1 MGGSGDKES
10 SCKAGD
16 LGPSL
21 GWEDPL
27 EEGMLT
33 VFLPGESHVAWRATV
48 HGMADTTEPHTHTH
62 THTRGR
68 HRRLTPHTHT
78 HARGRHREINSP
90 YEEVEARV
98 ES

>member
-48 HGMADTTEPHTHTH
+48 HGMADTTERHTHTH
-62 THTRGR
+62 THT
-68 HRRLTPHTHT
+68 HRRE
-78 HARGRHREINSP
+78 AQEINSP
-90 YEEVEARV
+90 YTHTRTREAQGD
-98 ES
+98 